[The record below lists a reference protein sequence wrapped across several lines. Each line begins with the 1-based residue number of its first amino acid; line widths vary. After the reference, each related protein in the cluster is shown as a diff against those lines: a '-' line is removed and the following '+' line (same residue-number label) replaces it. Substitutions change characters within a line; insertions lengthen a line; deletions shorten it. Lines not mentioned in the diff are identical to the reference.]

1 MLRDWACSLRLFDF
15 KDRLNLDGY
24 SRGKRRKTNRT
35 ACVVSITVLAI
46 EFVQQIGSPVDDEML
61 IGKGLV
67 RINTAEQLDHAQT
80 VESSVS
86 VVNRSENLFA
96 AVAGGIVSLVNRDTL
111 SKNPLLIA
119 DVTGGDELISA
130 ANAEIQ
136 VSLLLRRKINSEFLG
151 FFRY

>member
-136 VSLLLRRKINSEFLG
+136 VSLLLRRKIDSEFLG

>member
-136 VSLLLRRKINSEFLG
+136 VSLLLKRKINSEFLG

>member
-96 AVAGGIVSLVNRDTL
+96 AVAGGIISLVNRDTL

>member
-1 MLRDWACSLRLFDF
+1 MLRDWAYSLRLFDF